1 MKVLLSDGLKL
12 GNAEG
17 LADECIDG
25 SSEGFMLG
33 LVVEGRTVGFDEEL
47 TEGSSVL
54 KALGTDDDG
63 SKVEDATGDLLG
75 LFVEG
80 RAEGIKDG
88 FTES

>member
-1 MKVLLSDGLKL
+1 MKVSLSDGLKL

-54 KALGTDDDG
+54 KALGTDDG

-75 LFVEG
+75 LLVEG

-88 FTES
+88 FIES